1 MGILT
6 KCVACLK
13 CNEKYRLRYNI
24 GNKFPQ
30 SATFPCHNCGE
41 DLSFGVGT
49 EDNMLKNIKEVPF
62 DMQLKVVNL
71 HPELALDAKSMEDPK
86 YFPSLDFMFRQSQ
99 KGRDAMGEFKAAQ
112 RSCILYQEKW
122 DAIQTDFRYLKES
135 RWALLEKK
143 YGVDLKVMAHKIL
156 MSVFDAADQF
166 IQGKWAPLCDQALD
180 EVGKAYRHPGYPILY
195 NYLLE
200 FKEDFLMNKLY
211 EVMKSYRDVEEAL
224 LPTLLHQKCSF
235 APEGLTST
243 VNWEKIKMVYGD
255 LYEIYGDLLLIPTTI
270 NNLLSRNHF
279 DQFASE
285 NFSLRKYIDA
295 DKSGKA
301 ANFKANPGLAFL
313 GEFYDSGIRNG
324 THHQACTFDK
334 ETQVITF
341 KTGRGGQGR
350 KFMSLINY
358 IEYCNELYARLL
370 ILAKCYYLVNIMKPS
385 ST

>member
-41 DLSFGVGT
+41 DLSFGVGA
-49 EDNMLKNIKEVPF
+49 EDNMLKNIIEIPF

-71 HPELALDAKSMEDPK
+71 HPELALDPKSMQDPK

-99 KGRDAMGEFKAAQ
+99 KGSDAIGEFKSAQ
-112 RSCILYQEKW
+112 RSCILYQQKW
-122 DAIQTDFRYLKES
+122 DAIQTDFRYLKEA
-135 RWALLEKK
+135 RWALLENK
-143 YGVDLKVMAHKIL
+143 YNTDHKITSHKIL
-156 MSVFDAADQF
+156 MAVFDAADQF
-166 IQGKWAPLCDQALD
+166 LQGKWAALCDQALD
-180 EVGKAYRHPGYPILY
+180 EVGKAYRHSGYHELY

-200 FKEDFLMNKLY
+200 FKDDFLMNKLY
-211 EVMKSYRDVEEAL
+211 EVMKTYRDVEEAL
-224 LPTLLHQKCSF
+224 LPTLLHQKCNF

-270 NNLLSRNHF
+270 NNLLSRNRF
-279 DQFASE
+279 DQFASDS
-285 NFSLRKYIDA
+285 FSLHKYIDA

-301 ANFKANPGLAFL
+301 ENFKANPNLAVL
-313 GEFYDSGIRNG
+313 SEFYDSGIRNG
-324 THHQACTFDK
+324 THHKACIFDK

-341 KTGRGGQGR
+341 KTGRGGRGR
-350 KFMSLINY
+350 KFMPLINY

-370 ILAKCYYLVNIMKPS
+370 IVAKCYYLVNIMEPS
-385 ST
+385 SS